1 MESNTKILNN
11 LIRKDTIAGTPKT
24 IVGDRFSDLVLET
37 LGKVYIKSGR
47 QLNLLSDVIN
57 QISQTSENDLKNRTI
72 IVSSLE
78 ELNNM
83 EYPGEGYFIFN
94 KTTGILY
101 ISLGNRYIALINAS
115 EFSESGYVKKS
126 GDVMTGPLEFISD
139 KENLIISNSKLI
151 KNLNSN
157 YLNGYTDSD
166 FAKKHKDE
174 KIYGDWDIEGKWD
187 FNNKVVFNDNIRSHK
202 DYITDGS
209 LSSPEFASGFSG
221 YGWRLDASTNTFTI
235 DYLVVR
241 KMMMVYEMVINKIMA
256 TNGSLWVSNSS
267 KIEKIHQVNFII
279 PDRLQLINH
288 TGEISKLVKDENDY
302 IINDGIKPDQ
312 YYLSVYPQLVNGS
325 NLSSSTKL
333 GTDKTKLIPRELHYI
348 NSTEVQIRPINQGSE
363 IAHVI
368 TYTQGEGYP
377 INEDVI
383 SSSFE
388 AEVENTNVEI
398 FTYLKYFA
406 NSYNTIP
413 NCYIIETDS
422 EEYPMF
428 REGDILRCQK
438 YSLGAM
444 KYYDAIVLLHIA
456 DRSYLIQIAESVF
469 DKYTEFEYNENG
481 NLIGY
486 KEEYNET
493 LYNKTNKTLNDKGE
507 YVYTSKSYENED
519 GSYNG
524 ESSLGTVQ
532 EGDDLVQIG
541 NVYNIDRQGALY
553 LTATDDQGPYMDILD
568 GVNRPDY
575 SVLYKQISIKPL
587 IFENEWYLS
596 TRIDDNLGSAP
607 AIQLYINA
615 DKTEYRPAT
624 GLLPFGWTRIIC
636 YQYPITGPVPDYVIG
651 ATETYYNKP
660 TKVRLGKLDGIYNPI
675 FKEKQPKGY
684 GLYGE
689 NVYLTGEFILN
700 NGKSVVEFT
709 EDSIKLAV
717 GNIDQLEKDLESVKE
732 QLESF
737 DEEFISNDDLDS
749 AGMHIGKDGIILW
762 ADAIKI
768 ATEKDDMDNP
778 NKYTALFSDG
788 KLSAQVF
795 EAVGYN
801 KKYTNETYEIVTTVN
816 NVYSC
821 RQVLGYTGN
830 DINSPSIGMCN
841 NYIENNILYICSSNY
856 LIFKKIDTNI
866 GFDRFDGEF
875 CISVTNFTYNPI
887 PENINTI
894 IYGDYTY
901 STESKTLYKPGEHLY
916 NEEPYTTV
924 SINKLGKGETIY
936 YYPSGCIMNCKIF
949 KNTEDT
955 ISGCIEYFFDDRV
968 CYLSDVNKGYEYFKN
983 TYVEG
988 KNGCVKIIDYFV
1000 NPNTNVT
1007 LNTVKI
1013 YNIKHWNPSSTSYQ
1027 EFTMVPRINQNSKD
1041 VVKIASRCN
1050 IDSSFNLY
1058 YVSSL
1063 GEGFSKENFEYKGK
1077 VYNVFNYYYNDIK
1090 CSDCISEI
1098 LSSTSVNDTLFNR
1111 WLSFTNIDKYTADYL
1126 LYTINL
1132 DSIDTENRYFIYE
1145 YKYND
1150 LNSTGSLKLLSI
1162 NQGDDTDNIKDRINN
1177 TIPISYF
1184 NFGNLSNII

>member
-57 QISQTSENDLKNRTI
+57 QISQTSGNDLKNKTI

-101 ISLGNRYIALINAS
+101 ISLGNRYIVLINAS

-267 KIEKIHQVNFII
+267 KIEKIHEVNFII

-288 TGEISKLVKDENDY
+288 TGEISKLVKDDNDY
-302 IINDGIKPDQ
+302 IINDGITPDQ

-388 AEVENTNVEI
+388 AEVENTNVKI

-456 DRSYLIQIAESVF
+456 DRSYLIQVAESVF
-469 DKYTEFEYNENG
+469 DKYTEFEYDENG
-481 NLIGY
+481 NLIDY

-493 LYNKTNKTLNDKGE
+493 LYNKTNKTLNDNGE
-507 YVYTSKSYENED
+507 YIYTSKSYENED

-541 NVYNIDRQGALY
+541 NVYNTDRQGALY

-575 SVLYKQISIKPL
+575 SVLYKQVSIKPL

-596 TRIDDNLGSAP
+596 TRIDDNLGPAP

-615 DKTEYRPAT
+615 DKTEYKPAI
-624 GLLPFGWTRIIC
+624 GLPLFGWTKTIC
-636 YQYPITGPVPDYVIG
+636 YQYPITGPIPNYVIG

-660 TKVRLGKLDGIYNPI
+660 TKVRLGKLNGIYNPI

-689 NVYLTGEFILN
+689 NVYLTGEFYLN
-700 NGKSVVEFT
+700 NGKSVASFADDIQLIVGDLDNTIIEKVQEQTDILKEDFVQHDDL
-709 EDSIKLAV
+709 ENAGMYIGNDSIV
-717 GNIDQLEKDLESVKE
+717 
-732 QLESF
+732 
-737 DEEFISNDDLDS
+737 
-749 AGMHIGKDGIILW
+749 LW

-768 ATEKDDMDNP
+768 ATEKEELENPDNF
-778 NKYTALFSDG
+778 TALFADG
-788 KLSAQVF
+788 KISANLIDVDTI
-795 EAVGYN
+795 EVN
-801 KKYTNETYEIVTTVN
+801 KLIATSNDTEILT
-816 NVYSC
+816 
-821 RQVLGYTGN
+821 
-830 DINSPSIGMCN
+830 INS
-841 NYIENNILYICSSNY
+841 
-856 LIFKKIDTNI
+856 
-866 GFDRFDGEF
+866 
-875 CISVTNFTYNPI
+875 
-887 PENINTI
+887 
-894 IYGDYTY
+894 
-901 STESKTLYKPGEHLY
+901 
-916 NEEPYTTV
+916 
-924 SINKLGKGETIY
+924 LGKGEVMLY
-936 YYPSGCIMNCKIF
+936 WPDGSVMNCKIF
-949 KNTEDT
+949 KSNNGIME
-955 ISGCIEYFFDDRV
+955 GCVEYFFDQGICTEANVASGYNIVDNLHWRKRV
-968 CYLSDVNKGYEYFKN
+968 
-983 TYVEG
+983 
-988 KNGCVKIIDYFV
+988 DYFREESEF
-1000 NPNTNVT
+1000 NVVYNQFYSGGYSIT
-1007 LNTVKI
+1007 LNDLNEKL
-1013 YNIKHWNPSSTSYQ
+1013 KTSYSTL
-1027 EFTMVPRINQNSKD
+1027 EEVLAYLRTSNTISNDLR
-1041 VVKIASRCN
+1041 
-1050 IDSSFNLY
+1050 
-1058 YVSSL
+1058 
-1063 GEGFSKENFEYKGK
+1063 
-1077 VYNVFNYYYNDIK
+1077 NYLAECVDK
-1090 CSDCISEI
+1090 
-1098 LSSTSVNDTLFNR
+1098 STSVEYYAKCQYVAGANDISLLKDTEIVNVKPQYYWYRLNPPTNLSTLEDQVLAINKSLYKMATSNSPQDISNFNSLVFNKSVGSQIIITNFVNTR
-1111 WLSFTNIDKYTADYL
+1111 NSLGTIIGTDITLVYLVRDTVLGRQCYQKDILSFNWKP
-1126 LYTINL
+1126 
-1132 DSIDTENRYFIYE
+1132 
-1145 YKYND
+1145 
-1150 LNSTGSLKLLSI
+1150 SL
-1162 NQGDDTDNIKDRINN
+1162 T
-1177 TIPISYF
+1177 PVV
-1184 NFGNLSNII
+1184 